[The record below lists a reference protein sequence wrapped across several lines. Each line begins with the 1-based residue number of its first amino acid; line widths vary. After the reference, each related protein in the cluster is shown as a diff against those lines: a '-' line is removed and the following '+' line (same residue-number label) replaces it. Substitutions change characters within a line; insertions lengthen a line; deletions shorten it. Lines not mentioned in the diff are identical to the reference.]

1 MSEFNVQEKVQ
12 IAASFLLE
20 SPPGEVNDVF
30 NDIRTLIE
38 DDDAL
43 QDGIM
48 ASLEDHNTEQLITVT
63 LPESDQETII
73 SKFGQLEGGRFVDP
87 RSKQSFQFDHMRLAA
102 SELQE
107 HEVDQDI
114 EPLRSAIDTQLQSY
128 VDDHFPHGVST
139 VYGSESKVTAV
150 VVDNKYNPS
159 NYWNG
164 RWRSVWT
171 IEKGGSQ
178 LKGSAKVQVHYYED
192 GNVQLNSTKDFE
204 LDISSEQNEEKAAA
218 TIVKAIAKA
227 EKEYQMA
234 INDSYSELSENTFKE
249 LRRALPYTRNK
260 QGSFQRQVEVG
271 RLVLINYG
279 KDSGKLAVIVDIV
292 DHSRALIDGPTTG
305 VARQAHSFR
314 RLTLTPFVLKGLPR
328 AAGKTALIKS
338 LEKNDTISAWNKTN
352 WAKKLETRKTRAG
365 LSDFDRF
372 KLQKLKAQ
380 RRATVGPALAQ
391 LKKQQA

>member
-260 QGSFQRQVEVG
+260 VDWHKI
-271 RLVLINYG
+271 LNYKIG
-279 KDSGKLAVIVDIV
+279 N
-292 DHSRALIDGPTTG
+292 
-305 VARQAHSFR
+305 
-314 RLTLTPFVLKGLPR
+314 
-328 AAGKTALIKS
+328 
-338 LEKNDTISAWNKTN
+338 E
-352 WAKKLETRKTRAG
+352 
-365 LSDFDRF
+365 LSS
-372 KLQKLKAQ
+372 K
-380 RRATVGPALAQ
+380 
-391 LKKQQA
+391 